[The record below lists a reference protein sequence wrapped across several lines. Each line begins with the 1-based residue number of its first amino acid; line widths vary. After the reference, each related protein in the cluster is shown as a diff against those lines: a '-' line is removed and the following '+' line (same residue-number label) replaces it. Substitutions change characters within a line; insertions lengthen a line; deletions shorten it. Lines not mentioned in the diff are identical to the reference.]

1 MTPHAASRPMLTV
14 ATLAD
19 ERFVLPLAT
28 FGRSLLDHLRT
39 DATVELLIIDGGISA
54 RSRERLLASWR
65 DPRLTVRW
73 RVLDPALLPSIS
85 PLARIPAL
93 TYARLLI
100 PSLLADECESL
111 VILDA
116 DQLILTD
123 LTRLLDEPLGDAL
136 LLAPRDPF
144 IPFISSPNGLPLVLR
159 GGRDPSDSYFT
170 GALMVLNLPVWRAE
184 RVSEQALGVARSHQR
199 ELHTHDQDALN
210 AVVGSRW
217 RELDPRWQVQPRA
230 LCLSPKV
237 TPHLGEE
244 QRKLCREDPW
254 IVHFSG
260 RLKPWL
266 YQGAGGFDALFWEC
280 LQRTEFRA
288 SPPRNLKA
296 LAYQLYDGPL
306 RRWLYPWEV
315 RVGQQLQRA
324 GRLAQSLLT
333 R

>member
-1 MTPHAASRPMLTV
+1 MTRPVLTV

-19 ERFVLPLAT
+19 EHFVLPLAA
-28 FGRSLLDHLRT
+28 FGRSLLDHLRD
-39 DATVELLIIDGGISA
+39 DAAVQLVIIDGGISA

-73 RVLDPALLPSIS
+73 PVLDPSLLPSVS
-85 PLARIPAL
+85 PLERIPAL

-100 PSLLADECESL
+100 PSLLPEACESA

-144 IPFISSPNGLPLVLR
+144 IPCIASPNGLPLALR
-159 GGRDPSDSYFT
+159 ENRAPGESYFT
-170 GALMVLNLPVWRAE
+170 GAMMVLNLPAWRAE
-184 RVSEQALGVARSHQR
+184 RISEQALRVARAHQQ

-210 AVVGSRW
+210 AVVGARW

-230 LCLSPKV
+230 LGLSPEV
-237 TPHLGEE
+237 TPHLDAA

-266 YQGAGGFDALFWEC
+266 YRGASGFDARFWEC
-280 LQRTEFRA
+280 LQRTELRA
-288 SPPRNLKA
+288 SPPRDLKA
-296 LAYQLYDGPL
+296 IAYKLYDGPL
-306 RRWLYPWEV
+306 RRWLYPWEL
-315 RVGQQLQRA
+315 RVGQGLQAA
-324 GRLAQSLLT
+324 GRLVHSLLP